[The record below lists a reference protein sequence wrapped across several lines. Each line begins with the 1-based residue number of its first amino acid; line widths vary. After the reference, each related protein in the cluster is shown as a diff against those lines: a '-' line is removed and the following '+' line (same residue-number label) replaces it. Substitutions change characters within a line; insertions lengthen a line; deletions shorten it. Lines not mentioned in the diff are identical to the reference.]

1 MKGLAFPFALLAT
14 AAVFAGACGTQL
26 GGRQQEVGNMQRES
40 KSVDPQTA
48 EPVRANLQMGAE
60 ELNLTGGADKL
71 MESDFSYNVADW
83 KPKVS

>member
-1 MKGLAFPFALLAT
+1 
-14 AAVFAGACGTQL
+14 
-26 GGRQQEVGNMQRES
+26 MQRES